1 MADIIVVDD
10 ETDVAFMI
18 ADYLQA
24 KGYQIRT
31 ASGGA
36 ELREAIAAT
45 KPDLVVLDLNMP
57 GENGFSLARWLREHH
72 DTGILMLTGADS
84 VFDKVAG
91 LEVGA
96 DDYLAKPFAP
106 VELEARIAAVLR
118 RRRPKRANN
127 AGVLPA
133 RHFAF
138 GTYVFDADRRDL
150 SDAEGRTISLTPMEL
165 DLVAAFA
172 TRPGQVIGRDELLNL
187 APPRGDEPF
196 DRSIDSRITRLRR
209 RLEKDPTKPELIKT
223 IRGAGYLYPRG

>member
-24 KGYQIRT
+24 KGYHIRT

-36 ELREAIAAT
+36 ELRQAIAAA
-45 KPDLVVLDLNMP
+45 KADLVVLDLNMP

-72 DTGILMLTGADS
+72 DTGVLILTGADS

-96 DDYLAKPFAP
+96 DDYLAKPFSP

-118 RRRPKRANN
+118 RRRPRGSDN
-127 AGVLPA
+127 ADTLPA
-133 RHFAF
+133 GHLAF
-138 GTYVFDADRRDL
+138 GTFVFDARARNL
-150 SDAEGRTISLTPMEL
+150 IDADGVGIPLTPMEL

-172 TRPGQVIGRDELLNL
+172 TRAGQVIGRDELLDL

-209 RLEKDPTKPELIKT
+209 RLEKNAVKPELIKT
-223 IRGAGYLYPRG
+223 IRGAGYLYPKR

>member
-24 KGYQIRT
+24 KGYGIRT

-36 ELREAIAAT
+36 ELREAIAAAGA
-45 KPDLVVLDLNMP
+45 DLVVLDLNMP

-118 RRRPKRANN
+118 RRRPK
-127 AGVLPA
+127 GSTDTLPA
-133 RHFAF
+133 GHFAF
-138 GTYVFDADRRDL
+138 GTYVFDARARDL
-150 SDAEGRTISLTPMEL
+150 IDADGVAISLTPMEL

-172 TRPGQVIGRDELLNL
+172 TRPGQVIGRDELLDL

-223 IRGAGYLYPRG
+223 IRGLGYLYPRR

>member
-36 ELREAIAAT
+36 ELREAIAAA

-127 AGVLPA
+127 GSLLPA
-133 RHFAF
+133 GHFAF
-138 GTYVFDADRRDL
+138 GTYVFDADGRDL
-150 SDAEGRTISLTPMEL
+150 TDAEGQTISLTPMEI

-172 TRPGQVIGRDELLNL
+172 TRPGEVIGRDELLDL

-209 RLEKDPTKPELIKT
+209 RLEKDPAKPELIKT
-223 IRGAGYLYPRG
+223 IRGAGYLHPRG

>member
-24 KGYQIRT
+24 KGYRIRT

-36 ELREAIAAT
+36 ELREAIATAT
-45 KPDLVVLDLNMP
+45 ADLVVLDINMP

-118 RRRPKRANN
+118 RRRPKGSNDADT
-127 AGVLPA
+127 LPA
-133 RHFAF
+133 GHFAF
-138 GTYVFDADRRDL
+138 GTYVFDARVRNLIDVDGV
-150 SDAEGRTISLTPMEL
+150 AIPLTPMEL

-172 TRPGQVIGRDELLNL
+172 ARPGQVIGRDELLDL

-209 RLEKDPTKPELIKT
+209 RLEKDPAKPELIKT
-223 IRGAGYLYPRG
+223 IRRVGYLYPRR

>member
-24 KGYQIRT
+24 KGYRIRT

-36 ELREAIAAT
+36 ELREAIAAA
-45 KPDLVVLDLNMP
+45 KADLVVLDLNMP

-96 DDYLAKPFAP
+96 DDYLAKPFSP

-118 RRRPKRANN
+118 RRRPKGSDNADALPRRAFRLRN
-127 AGVLPA
+127 L
-133 RHFAF
+133 
-138 GTYVFDADRRDL
+138 YVRRPREKPHRRRRRGHSADAD
-150 SDAEGRTISLTPMEL
+150 
-165 DLVAAFA
+165 
-172 TRPGQVIGRDELLNL
+172 
-187 APPRGDEPF
+187 
-196 DRSIDSRITRLRR
+196 
-209 RLEKDPTKPELIKT
+209 
-223 IRGAGYLYPRG
+223 GA